1 MNPMTLAV
9 AFRCMKDGFLL
20 RSGREWND
28 SVSKR
33 SMDKIYR
40 IGNLAPCDFFIAGS
54 GPEGILTKTWADIQL
69 NRCRIGIGSKTL
81 PSA

>member
-54 GPEGILTKTWADIQL
+54 GPEGILTKT
-69 NRCRIGIGSKTL
+69 GSVQESGKCIV
-81 PSA
+81 